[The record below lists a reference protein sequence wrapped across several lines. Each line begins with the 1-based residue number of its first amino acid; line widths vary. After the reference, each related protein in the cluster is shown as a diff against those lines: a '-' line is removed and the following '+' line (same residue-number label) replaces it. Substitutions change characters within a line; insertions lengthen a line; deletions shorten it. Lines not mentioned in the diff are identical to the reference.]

1 VVDDYVCL
9 KRELVQDKDKRNY
22 LYHINQHSSK
32 IWSVVL
38 GKFSLSF
45 SMAPEFYR
53 RVYVQNPKKLSE
65 QGANELGSSIL
76 SKTSWREIID
86 NNQRDN

>member
-1 VVDDYVCL
+1 
-9 KRELVQDKDKRNY
+9 
-22 LYHINQHSSK
+22 
-32 IWSVVL
+32 
-38 GKFSLSF
+38 
-45 SMAPEFYR
+45 MAPEFYR